1 MPSPRLSD
9 RSAHDATPNALSL
22 ALDAARAAGRT
33 LYDLTVSNPTRAAL
47 PYDDDAILRAL
58 ASPAALDYA
67 PDALGLHTAREAIA
81 NDLRAHGDSGAE
93 AAHIVLTA
101 STSEAYSF
109 VLKVL
114 CDPGDDVLAPEPS
127 YPLLAHLAALEGVRL
142 TPYPLRYDGQWHID
156 VDALARAR
164 GPRTRAVLI
173 VSPNNP
179 TGSYVKRDELRAI
192 AALGLPIVAD
202 EVFARYPLRAAHTPY
217 SSAVQTPHFAAARTP
232 HIAAP
237 QTPHVA
243 APYVSA
249 AHEASV
255 LTFAMSGLSKL
266 AGLPQLKLAFT
277 HVAGPA
283 ADVRAALQRLEL
295 VGDTFLSVS
304 APIAHALPALLAARA
319 ATERAIHTRVRRNYA
334 ALRALVGD
342 RSAATLLDAEAGWYA
357 CLRLPNV
364 LSDEAWCL
372 HFLEADGV
380 IAQPGYFFDFADD
393 AHIVISLLTEEAVF
407 DAGAVL
413 LVERVARVTQP

>member
-1 MPSPRLSD
+1 MPSPRFSD
-9 RSAHDATPNALSL
+9 RSTHEATPNALSI

-47 PYDDDAILRAL
+47 PYDADTFVRAL

-67 PDALGLHTAREAIA
+67 PDALGLRSAREAIA
-81 NDLRAHGDSGAE
+81 ADLRAHGVSGAH

-127 YPLLAHLAALEGVRL
+127 YPLLSHLAALEGVRL
-142 TPYPLRYDGQWHID
+142 TPYPLRYDGEWHID
-156 VDALARAR
+156 LDALARAR
-164 GPRTRAVLI
+164 GPRTRAVVV

-179 TGSYVKRDELRAI
+179 TGSYVKREERRAI

-202 EVFARYPLRAAHTPY
+202 EVFARYPLRD
-217 SSAVQTPHFAAARTP
+217 ARP
-232 HIAAP
+232 S
-237 QTPHVA
+237 
-243 APYVSA
+243 YVSA
-249 AHEASV
+249 AHEAEV

-283 ADVRAALQRLEL
+283 DDVHAALQRLEL

-304 APIAHALPALLAARA
+304 APIAHALPALLGARGT
-319 ATERAIHTRVRRNYA
+319 TERAIHARVRRNYA
-334 ALRALVGD
+334 TLRGLVGN

-372 HFLEADGV
+372 RFLADDGV
-380 IAQPGYFFDFADD
+380 VAQPGFFFDFADD
-393 AHIVISLLTEEAVF
+393 VHIVVSLLAEEAVF

-413 LVERVARVTQP
+413 LLGRVATVTQP